1 MVQGDLDR
9 LDLELRCIPGV
20 VAVGFDTAPRN
31 LLVQVVV
38 LSEVTAPDLR
48 GRLRRT
54 IEANVREPA
63 ELELVVD
70 ATGLTPAYAGS

>member
-20 VAVGFDTAPRN
+20 VAVGYDTAPRN

-38 LSEVTAPDLR
+38 LSEVSPPDLR
-48 GRLRRT
+48 ERLRRT
-54 IEANVREPA
+54 IETNVREA
-63 ELELVVD
+63 TELEIVVD
-70 ATGLTPAYAGS
+70 AAAPARR